1 MIVFLGF
8 PVKNK
13 RRKVELWQ
21 ALTVTPIRFS
31 NVLVLA
37 SSSPYRR
44 LLLERLRVPYSSAS
58 PELDESPL
66 AGEAPPHT
74 AVRLAEAKAR
84 AVAARFPGAIV
95 IGSDQVAVLDGAPLG
110 KPGTHA
116 AALAQLLAMRG
127 RSVVFHTALCVLDP
141 ARGTCRTDEVPTTV
155 QFREYSHAQAER
167 YLEIEKPY
175 DCAGSAKIEA
185 MGIALVEKVVSTD
198 PTALIGLP
206 LIALVSLLR
215 EAGVEVL

>member
-1 MIVFLGF
+1 LCNG
-8 PVKNK
+8 
-13 RRKVELWQ
+13 LC
-21 ALTVTPIRFS
+21 

-44 LLLERLRVPYSSAS
+44 MLLERLRVPYSSAS
-58 PELDESPL
+58 PDLDESPL
-66 AGEAPPHT
+66 PGETPPQT

-84 AVAARFPGAIV
+84 AVAARFPGATV
-95 IGSDQVAVLDGAPLG
+95 IGSDQVAVLDGTPLG

-116 AALAQLLAMRG
+116 AALAQLQAMRG
-127 RSVVFHTALCVLDP
+127 RSVVFHTAVCVLD
-141 ARGTCRTDEVPTTV
+141 ANRGTCRTEDVPTTV
-155 QFREYSHAQAER
+155 RFREYSDAQAER
-167 YLEIEKPY
+167 YLELDKPY

-185 MGIALVEKVVSTD
+185 MGIALVEEVVSTD